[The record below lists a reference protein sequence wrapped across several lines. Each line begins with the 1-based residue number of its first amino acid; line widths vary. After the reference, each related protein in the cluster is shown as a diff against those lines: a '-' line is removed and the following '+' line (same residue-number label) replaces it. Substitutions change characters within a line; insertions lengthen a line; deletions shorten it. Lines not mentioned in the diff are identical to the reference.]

1 MGAGNDEGTVTK
13 EPFVR
18 KPFYHMRHKDT
29 GKALT
34 AIYKVLSRAY
44 GPQHWWPGDT
54 PFEVMV
60 GAVLT
65 QNTAWTNV
73 EKAIANLKK
82 SRLLSLSRLH
92 GAPGRRLASLIRPI
106 GYFNIKAQRL
116 KSLTAFVAG
125 RYRGS
130 LKRMFADDP
139 RTLREGLLG
148 VNGIGPETA
157 DSILLYAA
165 NRPYFVVDAYTKR
178 VFGRHGLIADGA
190 VYHEVQQLFMGNLPA
205 DVRLYNEYHALIV
218 RIGKERCKKNRPLCA
233 GCPLEKFLPG

>member
-29 GKALT
+29 GKALI
-34 AIYKVLSRAY
+34 AIFKALFTAY

-54 PFEVMV
+54 PFEVMA

-65 QNTAWTNV
+65 QNTAWSNV
-73 EKAIANLKK
+73 EKAVANLKQDG
-82 SRLLSLSRLH
+82 LLSLSRLH
-92 GAPGRRLASLIRPI
+92 NAPGRRLASLIRPS
-106 GYFNIKAQRL
+106 GYFNIKARRL
-116 KSLTAFVAG
+116 KNLTTFVVS

-130 LKRMFADDP
+130 LRRMFADDP
-139 RTLREGLLG
+139 QELRRKLLG

-165 NRPYFVVDAYTKR
+165 NMPYFVVDAYTR
-178 VFGRHGLIADGA
+178 RIFSRHGFISGKAD
-190 VYHEVQQLFMGNLPA
+190 YHEVQQLFMNNLTA

-218 RIGKERCKKNRPLCA
+218 RVGKECCGKSRPLCT
-233 GCPLEKFLPG
+233 GCPLEGFLLR